1 MKFRLV
7 TTVEESVNGILAE
20 YPQLKDKIEV
30 VGEKAYITI
39 EKVDDFMELAKLAG
53 EIVVGEKFLST
64 NEPFIEIYDSYRE

>member
-7 TTVEESVNGILAE
+7 TTVEESVSGILAE

-30 VGEKAYITI
+30 VDEKAYITI
-39 EKVDDFMELAKLAG
+39 KKVDDFMEFAKLAG

>member
-1 MKFRLV
+1 MKFRLI
-7 TTVEESVNGILAE
+7 TTVEESVSGILTE

-30 VGEKAYITI
+30 VDEKAYITI